1 MVPKKYKITKK
12 KNLLY
17 TILVSQNIFYV
28 YVEETINMDV
38 HLNNSVQTLFS
49 NLLKVQ
55 SVFHSRILPKNVL
68 DRKILSS
75 PLYTF

>member
-12 KNLLY
+12 NTLLY
-17 TILVSQNIFYV
+17 TVLVSQNIFYV
-28 YVEETINMDV
+28 NVEETINMDV

-55 SVFHSRILPKNVL
+55 SIFHSQVLPKNVL
-68 DRKILSS
+68 DRKILPS
-75 PLYTF
+75 PLRTF